1 MIDAQLVNS
10 LKAGGVHNLL
20 RQMEGEWEG
29 PVSTWFQPGPPSDES
44 VWRGSIK
51 RVLGDRFLMH
61 TYEGSIQG
69 KALEGVMLIGVD
81 LTTKRPQ
88 MAWIDSFHNGTA
100 MMQCIG
106 ERIENGISVLG
117 SYGNPDRPLWGWRT
131 DLVLESD
138 LSLRITMTNIPPEGQ
153 GEPAK
158 AVEVLY
164 LRKV

>member
-1 MIDAQLVNS
+1 MVDTALVNS
-10 LKAGGVHNLL
+10 LKMGGVHNLL

-44 VWRGSIK
+44 IWRGSIQ
-51 RVLGDRFLMH
+51 RVLGDRFLLH
-61 TYEGSIQG
+61 TYEGSMQG
-69 KALEGVMLIGVD
+69 KALEGSMLIGVH
-81 LTTKRPQ
+81 LKTRKAQ

-100 MMQCIG
+100 MMLCEG
-106 ERIENGISVLG
+106 EPIENGISVLG
-117 SYGNPDRPLWGWRT
+117 SYGEETGQRWGWRT
-131 DLVLESD
+131 TIVLESD

>member
-1 MIDAQLVNS
+1 MIDTALVNS
-10 LKAGGVHNLL
+10 LKSGGVHNLL

-29 PVSTWFQPGPPSDES
+29 PASTWFEPGPPSDES
-44 VWRGSIK
+44 TWRGSIK

-69 KALEGVMLIGVD
+69 KALEGVMLIGVH
-81 LTTKRPQ
+81 LKTGVAQ
-88 MAWIDSFHNGTA
+88 MTWIDSFHNGTA
-100 MMQCIG
+100 MMHCEG
-106 ERIENGISVLG
+106 EPIENGISVLG
-117 SYGNPDRPLWGWRT
+117 SYIAPPGPNWGWRT
-131 DLVLESD
+131 TLVLESD

>member
-1 MIDAQLVNS
+1 MVDTALVNS
-10 LKAGGVHNLL
+10 LKTGGIHNLL

-29 PVSTWFQPGPPSDES
+29 PALTWFEPGPPSDES
-44 VWRGSIK
+44 TWRGSIR
-51 RVLGDRFLMH
+51 RVLGDRFLLH
-61 TYEGSIQG
+61 TYEGSMQG
-69 KALEGVMLIGVD
+69 KALEGSMLIGVH
-81 LTTKRPQ
+81 LKSRKAQ

-100 MMQCIG
+100 MMQCEG
-106 ERIENGISVLG
+106 EPIENGISVLG
-117 SYGNPDRPLWGWRT
+117 SYGDPPGPLWGWRT
-131 DLVLESD
+131 TIVLESD